1 MRKMNFGFNSLMSD
15 FIKEMNN
22 DLNNSFY
29 WYLGYTT
36 ALTDGYQK
44 PNTVA
49 FQYPDAF
56 KNTNELCAAWM
67 DFVADIYEEDFDEDM
82 MEDTMDFFNK
92 GLIEKLIHIET
103 LETRISNM
111 AGYAGVE
118 VEFGQDSDG
127 YLTACVIGI
136 CK

>member
-1 MRKMNFGFNSLMSD
+1 MRKMNFGFNSLMND

-44 PNTVA
+44 SNTVA

-92 GLIEKLIHIET
+92 GLIEKLIHIDT
-103 LETRISNM
+103 LETRIANM
-111 AGYAGVE
+111 AGYVGVE
-118 VEFGQDSDG
+118 VEFGKDSDG

-136 CK
+136 RK